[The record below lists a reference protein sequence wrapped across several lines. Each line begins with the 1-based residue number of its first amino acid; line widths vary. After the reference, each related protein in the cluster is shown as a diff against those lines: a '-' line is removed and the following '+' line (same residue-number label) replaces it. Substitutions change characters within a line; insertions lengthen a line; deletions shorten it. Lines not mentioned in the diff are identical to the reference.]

1 MKLSEMMKPLEL
13 IQYAGWLIV
22 GVLAL
27 AGAAILSYWAPWYFA
42 WVVGTAMIILITAF
56 AGALYDRQA
65 RQHGEESEN
74 PRD

>member
-1 MKLSEMMKPLEL
+1 MKLSELM
-13 IQYAGWLIV
+13 QYGAWVIV
-22 GVLAL
+22 GILAL

-65 RQHGEESEN
+65 REHGEETEN
-74 PRD
+74 PEA